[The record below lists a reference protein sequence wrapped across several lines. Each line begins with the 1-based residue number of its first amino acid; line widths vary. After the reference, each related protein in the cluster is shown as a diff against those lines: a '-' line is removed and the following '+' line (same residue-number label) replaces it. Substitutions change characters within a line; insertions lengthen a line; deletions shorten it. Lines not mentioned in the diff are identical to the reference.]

1 MIDILPFAGMIF
13 SLLLVLII
21 GGFILLFPLS
31 RRLGQ
36 LLEIRMEERRQSLAA
51 GGAPAEL
58 AKQLETTLAA
68 LESLRGE
75 VASLSARQ
83 QFVERLLEA
92 GEEE

>member
-36 LLEIRMEERRQSLAA
+36 LLELRMEERRQSLAS
-51 GGAPAEL
+51 GEGAVNEEL
-58 AKQLETTLAA
+58 QLALAA
-68 LESLRGE
+68 IEALREE

-83 QFVERLLEA
+83 QFMERLLES
-92 GEEE
+92 GESE